1 MARRRIGR
9 HFRGS
14 PRAPRRPAPA
24 APDPA
29 PIIAAALPSPSD
41 AMQDFWP
48 ASGYRHL
55 ERTPAGWL
63 RPTDA
68 YLRGL
73 VALPEL
79 ALVEE
84 SCDAEIALHES
95 LLAEPSRRVAAA
107 ELAALADADAR
118 DNYAAFL
125 AFRDALLDAGTLEA
139 YYLRL
144 MRGGRVTIPPQLV
157 DRIVE
162 AIVRH
167 LLDSTDDAFEARAGE
182 LLFRPQRVTVSEG
195 RMLAADR
202 ETVDL
207 LAETGGF
214 GDLGRLLKQAEAPL
228 AAAQLAVLSPD
239 NAAGYWARSDRHDH
253 ALDLTHEVTQ
263 VLEHGLKFTLTR
275 THSGLKALS
284 RVLEKWVA
292 HLLGTSV
299 SIVPLREIDDPAWRW
314 HVGLDAASMALLN
327 DLYDD
332 RPVEPERLERLVS
345 LFRLDFKVPAEMR
358 ADLAGRPV
366 YLGLATAADGTL
378 RLKPQNLLLNLP
390 LAPAL

>member
-1 MARRRIGR
+1 M
-9 HFRGS
+9 H
-14 PRAPRRPAPA
+14 
-24 APDPA
+24 
-29 PIIAAALPSPSD
+29 
-41 AMQDFWP
+41 DFWP

-63 RPTDA
+63 RPTDD

-73 VALPEL
+73 LALPEL

-84 SCDAEIALHES
+84 SCDAEIALHEA
-95 LLAEPSRRVAAA
+95 LRAEPSQRVAPA
-107 ELAALADADAR
+107 ELDALADADAR
-118 DNYAAFL
+118 ANHAAFL
-125 AFRDALLDAGTLEA
+125 AFRDGLLDAGTLEA

-144 MRGGRVTIPPQLV
+144 MRGGPVTVPPQLV
-157 DRIVE
+157 DRVVE

-167 LLDSTDDAFEARAGE
+167 LLDDSDDAFEARAGE
-182 LLFRPQRVTVSEG
+182 LLFRTQRVTLGEG
-195 RMLAADR
+195 RRLAADR

-214 GDLGRLLKQAEAPL
+214 GDFGRLLMQADAPMQ
-228 AAAQLAVLSPD
+228 AATLAVLTSD
-239 NAAGYWARSDRHDH
+239 NAAGYWARSGRHDH
-253 ALDLTHEVTQ
+253 ALDLAHEVARD
-263 VLEHGLKFTLTR
+263 LGHGLSFTLAR
-275 THSGLKALS
+275 ADSGLKALS

-292 HLLGTSV
+292 HLLGVAVAIT
-299 SIVPLREIDDPAWRW
+299 PLREIDDPAWRW

-327 DLYDD
+327 DLYED

-345 LFRLDFKVPAEMR
+345 LFRLDFRVRAEMR
-358 ADLAGRPV
+358 ADLAGKPV

-390 LAPAL
+390 LAASL